1 MDQAL
6 KQEDIPS
13 GGIADFIY
21 SDEEIKLLEEKELQD
36 LYGQNGIAQFKA
48 IGKEMA
54 NFGRYGYDTVAHVE
68 TGELIV
74 PRALIENNPKL
85 KESIFGHLRELG
97 VEDPERYVVG
107 TSKNSLNP
115 DTGLPEFFLKKLFK
129 GVKKTVSSIGKGV
142 KSALK
147 GVGKALKKVA
157 PIVVPIALNYFLP
170 GLGQIYSGALGAGI
184 TTLLQGGDVKDALRS
199 AFVGGATGAIT
210 AGFSGPR
217 SGLDGFG
224 QNIASDIN
232 YGTQNIQQAF
242 SEGSFK
248 PLTDSALPSIRDLV
262 SEETAIDSDTLAAG
276 EKPDFGVVKKPVAF
290 EGRPDTAPGGIPKVS
305 ADPYPVVAEKGISP
319 SFIDTKQGISPDL
332 YPKKDLGL
340 IGDANTNY
348 GFRPNKVYGGNLE
361 FNVPREGTASFTD
374 QLRSGNP
381 TFGFQT
387 TDVAPKPQTFYD
399 RASDFMF
406 GKDPSRSEILAKA
419 GELQK
424 EAAAKNLTLSGKQA
438 IEMAEKE
445 LGPSFLQKYGPS
457 TALGIAGLSAAG
469 AFDTPKDEPLPQL
482 KSGFDLYREDPDKFN
497 VGNID
502 VRTAQGPVTTD
513 TSYGFDYNPYVLP
526 TNPFIPPVYTQNVA
540 DGGEIFP
547 RLNGGISPRECTPG
561 KDSVRAMLM
570 PGEFVMTTDAVKGL
584 GGGNLDKG
592 IKNMYSV
599 MSKLEKR
606 GKAMA

>member
-54 NFGRYGYDTVAHVE
+54 NFGRYGDDTVAHVE

-115 DTGLPEFFLKKLFK
+115 DTGLPEFFLKGLFK
-129 GVKKTVSSIGKGV
+129 GVKKAVSGVAKGV

-147 GVGKALKKVA
+147 GVGKALKKIA
-157 PIVVPIALNYFLP
+157 PIVLPIALAMTP
-170 GLGQIYSGALGAGI
+170 LGPIYGAALGSGIGTLVQGGSVEDAFKSALIGGASGAVYSGVSSALTPG
-184 TTLLQGGDVKDALRS
+184 
-199 AFVGGATGAIT
+199 
-210 AGFSGPR
+210 
-217 SGLDGFG
+217 
-224 QNIASDIN
+224 
-232 YGTQNIQQAF
+232 
-242 SEGSFK
+242 GSFTGGISEAFANPGARFSQTLAN
-248 PLTDSALPSIRDLV
+248 PLSSYQPTAASQLV
-262 SEETAIDSDTLAAG
+262 KSDTLAAG
-276 EKPDFGVVKKPVAF
+276 EKPDFGISKRPVAY
-290 EGRPDTAPGGIPKVS
+290 E
-305 ADPYPVVAEKGISP
+305 
-319 SFIDTKQGISPDL
+319 
-332 YPKKDLGL
+332 
-340 IGDANTNY
+340 
-348 GFRPNKVYGGNLE
+348 
-361 FNVPREGTASFTD
+361 
-374 QLRSGNP
+374 
-381 TFGFQT
+381 
-387 TDVAPKPQTFYD
+387 
-399 RASDFMF
+399 
-406 GKDPSRSEILAKA
+406 GKDPLQNVKNVVADQNQKAIL
-419 GELQK
+419 
-424 EAAAKNLTLSGKQA
+424 GKQTIPDEFVKLPGETPTMFDRTKDYLFRGGKTA
-438 IEMAEKE
+438 DQVTLAQDLAEQKY
-445 LGPSFLQKYGPS
+445 LTNAKLKGIAPTQAGIDAARSAAGPSFLERFGPS
-457 TALGIAGLSAAG
+457 AALGIAGLSAAG
-469 AFDTPKDEPLPQL
+469 AFDAPKDEPLPPL
-482 KSGFDLYREDPDKFN
+482 ETGFDIYRRDPDRFN
-497 VGNID
+497 VANIE
-502 VRTAQGPVTTD
+502 VKKAQGPFETD
-513 TSYGFDYNPYVLP
+513 TSYGFDYTAPVFP
-526 TNPFIPPVYTQNVA
+526 RNPFIPPVYTQNVA

-547 RLNGGISPRECTPG
+547 RRNGGISPREGTPG

-570 PGEFVMTTDAVKGL
+570 PGEFVMTTDAVRGL

>member
-36 LYGQNGIAQFKA
+36 LYGQNGIAQFKT

-54 NFGRYGYDTVAHVE
+54 NFGRYGDDTIAHVE

-129 GVKKTVSSIGKGV
+129 GAKKAVSSVAKGV
-142 KSALK
+142 SSALK

-184 TTLLQGGDVKDALRS
+184 TSLLQGGSVKDALKS
-199 AFVGGATGAIT
+199 AFVGGATGAIS
-210 AGFSGPR
+210 AGFSGK
-217 SGLDGFG
+217 GGFG
-224 QNIASDIN
+224 ENIAADFSGGSANVKAALGSGSFEPLTSTAAAPSGVRDLFKGEATPTGTTDGITKASFIKPADSDAAFIDMGPKGDVFYDKN
-232 YGTQNIQQAF
+232 MNLIQQ
-242 SEGSFK
+242 
-248 PLTDSALPSIRDLV
+248 
-262 SEETAIDSDTLAAG
+262 
-276 EKPDFGVVKKPVAF
+276 
-290 EGRPDTAPGGIPKVS
+290 GGP
-305 ADPYPVVAEKGISP
+305 
-319 SFIDTKQGISPDL
+319 
-332 YPKKDLGL
+332 
-340 IGDANTNY
+340 
-348 GFRPNKVYGGNLE
+348 
-361 FNVPREGTASFTD
+361 
-374 QLRSGNP
+374 
-381 TFGFQT
+381 
-387 TDVAPKPQTFYD
+387 PKPSTFYD
-399 RASDFMF
+399 TLKDYGSQAGDFLF
-406 GKDPSRSEILAKA
+406 GTDATQSELLTEA
-419 GELQK
+419 GKLQS
-424 EAAAKNLTLSGKQA
+424 EAAAKGLKLSGEAALEQA
-438 IEMAEKE
+438 KTKLNPGFIRRF
-445 LGPSFLQKYGPS
+445 GPSA
-457 TALGIAGLSAAG
+457 ALGIAGLSATG
-469 AFDTPKDEPLPQL
+469 AFDTPEQESLPTL
-482 KSGFDLYREDPDKFN
+482 ETGYDLYKRDPDRFN
-497 VGNID
+497 VADIN
-502 VRTAQGPVTTD
+502 VRGAQAPVSTQ
-513 TSYGFDYNPYVLP
+513 TSYGFQYNPYVLP
-526 TNPFIPPVYTQNVA
+526 TQPFQAVA
-540 DGGEIFP
+540 EGGEIFP
-547 RLNGGISPRECTPG
+547 RRNGGISPREGTPG

-584 GGGNLDKG
+584 GGGNLDTG

>member
-36 LYGQNGIAQFKA
+36 LYGENGIAQFKA

-54 NFGRYGYDTVAHVE
+54 NFGRYGDDTVAHVE

-115 DTGLPEFFLKKLFK
+115 DTGLPEFFLKGLFK
-129 GVKKTVSSIGKGV
+129 GVKKAVSGVAKGV

-157 PIVVPIALNYFLP
+157 PIVLPIALAMTP
-170 GLGQIYSGALGAGI
+170 LGPIYGAALGSGIGTLVQGGSVEDAFKSALIAGASGAVYSGVSSALTPG
-184 TTLLQGGDVKDALRS
+184 
-199 AFVGGATGAIT
+199 
-210 AGFSGPR
+210 
-217 SGLDGFG
+217 
-224 QNIASDIN
+224 
-232 YGTQNIQQAF
+232 
-242 SEGSFK
+242 GSFTGGISEAFANPGARFSQTLAN
-248 PLTDSALPSIRDLV
+248 PLSSYQPTATSQLV
-262 SEETAIDSDTLAAG
+262 KSDTLYDGTKTESMLPRG
-276 EKPDFGVVKKPVAF
+276 ENLSVKSKVDFDAPPEAYGFKTGDKAYNTEQLKKIMNRLDKMTKLREEGITLTGEGLKGVPQVKM
-290 EGRPDTAPGGIPKVS
+290 RPTDLMQQQPS
-305 ADPYPVVAEKGISP
+305 FFEKGIM
-319 SFIDTKQGISPDL
+319 DL
-332 YPKKDLGL
+332 KD
-340 IGDANTNY
+340 Y
-348 GFRPNKVYGGNLE
+348 G
-361 FNVPREGTASFTD
+361 A
-374 QLRSGNP
+374 
-381 TFGFQT
+381 
-387 TDVAPKPQTFYD
+387 
-399 RASDFMF
+399 RASDFIF
-406 GKDPSRSEILAKA
+406 GPDDVTPLEILKKEYPDLTFEQLKGIDEDSAIYLDAVEKA
-419 GELQK
+419 ANASPG
-424 EAAAKNLTLSGKQA
+424 
-438 IEMAEKE
+438 
-445 LGPSFLQKYGPS
+445 FLRRYGPS

-469 AFDTPKDEPLPQL
+469 AFDTPKDEPLPPL
-482 KSGFDLYREDPDKFN
+482 ETGFDIYRRDPGKYN
-497 VGNID
+497 VGDID
-502 VRTAQGPVTTD
+502 SRRAQGPFVTD
-513 TSYGFDYNPYVLP
+513 TSYGFDYNPYVFP
-526 TNPFIPPVYTQNVA
+526 TQPFQTVA
-540 DGGEIFP
+540 EGGEIFP
-547 RLNGGISPRECTPG
+547 RRNGGISPREGTPG

-584 GGGNLDKG
+584 GGGNLDRG

>member
-36 LYGQNGIAQFKA
+36 LYGQNGIAQFKT

-54 NFGRYGYDTVAHVE
+54 NFGRYGDDTVAHVE

-129 GVKKTVSSIGKGV
+129 GAKKAVSSVAKGV
-142 KSALK
+142 GKALK
-147 GVGKALKKVA
+147 GVGKALKRVA
-157 PIVVPIALNYFLP
+157 PVIVPLALNYFLP
-170 GLGQIYSGALGAGI
+170 GLGAVYSGALGAGI
-184 TTLLQGGDVKDALRS
+184 TTLLQGGDVKDALKS
-199 AFVGGATGAIT
+199 AFVGGATGAVT
-210 AGFSGPR
+210 AGFAGPNKGV
-217 SGLDGFG
+217 SGFG
-224 QNIASDIN
+224 QNIAADVGQ
-232 YGTQNIQQAF
+232 GTSNIGEALTK
-242 SEGSFK
+242 GSFE
-248 PLTDSALPSIRDLV
+248 PLTSTKLPNIGDIGKEKTKLIDTDVKVDKLPALSEKTTLDLEGGVAQGIDGFGLPKEPPTVFDQLKSGV
-262 SEETAIDSDTLAAG
+262 SKTSDVLFGG
-276 EKPDFGVVKKPVAF
+276 EKVTPLEVLKKENPNLTF
-290 EGRPDTAPGGIPKVS
+290 EQL
-305 ADPYPVVAEKGISP
+305 KGIDKNSA
-319 SFIDTKQGISPDL
+319 IYL
-332 YPKKDLGL
+332 
-340 IGDANTNY
+340 DAVD
-348 GFRPNKVYGGNLE
+348 K
-361 FNVPREGTASFTD
+361 
-374 QLRSGNP
+374 
-381 TFGFQT
+381 
-387 TDVAPKPQTFYD
+387 
-399 RASDFMF
+399 
-406 GKDPSRSEILAKA
+406 
-419 GELQK
+419 
-424 EAAAKNLTLSGKQA
+424 AAAQSPGF
-438 IEMAEKE
+438 IRRF
-445 LGPSFLQKYGPS
+445 GPSA
-457 TALGIAGLSAAG
+457 ALGIAGLSTAG
-469 AFDTPKDEPLPQL
+469 AFDTPEDTPLPPL
-482 KSGFDLYREDPDKFN
+482 ETGFDLYRKDPNKYN
-497 VGNID
+497 VGNVD
-502 VRTAQGPVTTD
+502 VRTAQGPVDTQ
-513 TSYGFDYNPYVLP
+513 TSYGFNYNPYLFP
-526 TNPFIPPVYTQNVA
+526 TQPFQTVA

-547 RLNGGISPRECTPG
+547 RRNGGISPREGTPG

>member
-36 LYGQNGIAQFKA
+36 LYGQNGIAQFKT

-54 NFGRYGYDTVAHVE
+54 NFGRYGDDTIAHVE

-74 PRALIENNPKL
+74 PRALIEGNPKL

-115 DTGLPEFFLKKLFK
+115 DTGLPEFFLKNLFK

-184 TTLLQGGDVKDALRS
+184 TSLLQGGDVKDALRS
-199 AFVGGATGAIT
+199 ALVGGATGAIS
-210 AGFSGPR
+210 AGFSGPK
-217 SGLDGFG
+217 SGLEGFG
-224 QNIASDIN
+224 ENIMADVST
-232 YGTQNIQQAF
+232 GTANIGQAI
-242 SEGSFK
+242 SEGSFA
-248 PLTDSALPSIRDLV
+248 PLTSTSLPSIRDLASQDV
-262 SEETAIDSDTLAAG
+262 KPTSEVVELPKP
-276 EKPDFGVVKKPVAF
+276 KPDSIGKFELQNPYSGMPPELQNQAQQVQAGMFEDPNKFIDDSYFKKIADA
-290 EGRPDTAPGGIPKVS
+290 GKKIPLEKQFLKNKGMS
-305 ADPYPVVAEKGISP
+305 VAEKMSLDGAFPTPRP
-319 SFIDTKQGISPDL
+319 SDLMQQQPTVFDTLKDYGSQVSDLLTGPKDVTPLEYLKKQYPDL
-332 YPKKDLGL
+332 TFDQLKSIDKDSAIYLDAVEKAKDLSPG
-340 IGDANTNY
+340 IIRT
-348 GFRPNKVYGGNLE
+348 
-361 FNVPREGTASFTD
+361 
-374 QLRSGNP
+374 
-381 TFGFQT
+381 
-387 TDVAPKPQTFYD
+387 
-399 RASDFMF
+399 
-406 GKDPSRSEILAKA
+406 
-419 GELQK
+419 
-424 EAAAKNLTLSGKQA
+424 
-438 IEMAEKE
+438 
-445 LGPSFLQKYGPS
+445 YGPS
-457 TALGIAGLSAAG
+457 TALGIAALSGAG
-469 AFDTPKDEPLPQL
+469 AFKTPEDEPLPEL
-482 KSGFDLYREDPDKFN
+482 RSGFDLYREDPDKFN
-497 VGNID
+497 VADIN
-502 VRTAQGPVTTD
+502 VRGAQVPVNTQ
-513 TSYGFDYNPYVLP
+513 TSYGFQYNPYLFP
-526 TNPFIPPVYTQNVA
+526 TQPFQAVA
-540 DGGEIFP
+540 EGGEIFP
-547 RLNGGISPRECTPG
+547 RRNGGISPREGTPG

-570 PGEFVMTTDAVKGL
+570 PGEFVMTTDAVRGL
-584 GGGNLDKG
+584 GGGNLDTG

>member
-36 LYGQNGIAQFKA
+36 LYGENGIAQFKA

-54 NFGRYGYDTVAHVE
+54 NFGRYGDDTVAHVE

-115 DTGLPEFFLKKLFK
+115 DTGLPEFFLKGLFK
-129 GVKKTVSSIGKGV
+129 GVKKAVSGVAKGV

-157 PIVVPIALNYFLP
+157 PIVLPIALAMTP
-170 GLGQIYSGALGAGI
+170 LGPIYGAALGSGIGTLVQGGSVEDAFKSALIAGASGAVYSG
-184 TTLLQGGDVKDALRS
+184 VSS
-199 AFVGGATGAIT
+199 AFTPG
-210 AGFSGPR
+210 
-217 SGLDGFG
+217 
-224 QNIASDIN
+224 
-232 YGTQNIQQAF
+232 
-242 SEGSFK
+242 GSFTGGISEAFANPGARFSQTLAN
-248 PLTDSALPSIRDLV
+248 PLSSYQPTATSQLV
-262 SEETAIDSDTLAAG
+262 KSDTLAAG
-276 EKPDFGVVKKPVAF
+276 EKPDFGVSKRQVAF
-290 EGRPDTAPGGIPKVS
+290 EGKTKPSLDLEGGVAQGIDGFGLPKEPPNLFERLKSGVSKTSDFIFGPDDVTPLEILKKE
-305 ADPYPVVAEKGISP
+305 YPELTFEQLKGIDKDSAIYLDAVEKAADASP
-319 SFIDTKQGISPDL
+319 
-332 YPKKDLGL
+332 
-340 IGDANTNY
+340 
-348 GFRPNKVYGGNLE
+348 GF
-361 FNVPREGTASFTD
+361 
-374 QLRSGNP
+374 LR
-381 TFGFQT
+381 
-387 TDVAPKPQTFYD
+387 
-399 RASDFMF
+399 R
-406 GKDPSRSEILAKA
+406 
-419 GELQK
+419 
-424 EAAAKNLTLSGKQA
+424 
-438 IEMAEKE
+438 
-445 LGPSFLQKYGPS
+445 YGPS

-469 AFDTPKDEPLPQL
+469 AFDVPEQEGIRPLET
-482 KSGFDLYREDPDKFN
+482 GFDIYKRDPGKYD
-497 VGNID
+497 VGDID
-502 VRTAQGPVTTD
+502 TRRAQGPFVTD
-513 TSYGFDYNPYVLP
+513 TSYGFNYNPYVFP
-526 TNPFIPPVYTQNVA
+526 TQPFQTVA
-540 DGGEIFP
+540 EGGEIFP
-547 RLNGGISPRECTPG
+547 RRNGGISPREGTPG

>member
-6 KQEDIPS
+6 KQEEIPS

-54 NFGRYGYDTVAHVE
+54 NFGRYGDDTVAHVE

-129 GVKKTVSSIGKGV
+129 GAKKAVSSVAKGV
-142 KSALK
+142 SSALK

-184 TTLLQGGDVKDALRS
+184 TSLLQGGSVKDALKS
-199 AFVGGATGAIT
+199 AFVGGATGAIS
-210 AGFSGPR
+210 AGFSGPK
-217 SGLDGFG
+217 SGIDGFG
-224 QNIASDIN
+224 QNIASDFR
-232 YGTQNIQQAF
+232 GGSANIRQAF

-248 PLTDSALPSIRDLV
+248 PLTSTNLPSLRDLASQDV
-262 SEETAIDSDTLAAG
+262 KPTSDITS
-276 EKPDFGVVKKPVAF
+276 V
-290 EGRPDTAPGGIPKVS
+290 DTTPGNIPKVS
-305 ADPYPVVAEKGISP
+305 SDPYLARGRPDGVKPIITDAGV
-319 SFIDTKQGISPDL
+319 SPDL
-332 YPKKDLGL
+332 YSNKLAGAQKTDF
-340 IGDANTNY
+340 
-348 GFRPNKVYGGNLE
+348 GFQPNRVYGGNLE
-361 FNVPREGTASFTD
+361 LNTRMDGSPSFMDQFRAEPAKFGFDTTGAPKGPATVYD
-374 QLRSGNP
+374 QLKSG
-381 TFGFQT
+381 
-387 TDVAPKPQTFYD
+387 VSK
-399 RASDFMF
+399 ASDFMF
-406 GKDPSRSEILAKA
+406 GAKPTDQAINEYASKLVQDYPDLYGPSVKGGAKA
-419 GELQK
+419 AL
-424 EAAAKNLTLSGKQA
+424 
-438 IEMAEKE
+438 EKANE
-445 LGPSFLQKYGPS
+445 VLGPGFLQKYGPS
-457 TALGIAGLSAAG
+457 TALGIAALSGAG
-469 AFDTPKDEPLPQL
+469 AFKTPEDKPLPQL
-482 KSGFDLYREDPDKFN
+482 RSGFDLYREDPDKFN
-497 VGNID
+497 VGDIN
-502 VRTAQGPVTTD
+502 VRTAQAPLSTQ
-513 TSYGFDYNPYVLP
+513 TSYGFNYNPYVFP
-526 TNPFIPPVYTQNVA
+526 TQPFQA
-540 DGGEIFP
+540 AAEGGEIFP
-547 RLNGGISPRECTPG
+547 RRNGGISPREGTPG

>member
-6 KQEDIPS
+6 KQENIPS

-21 SDEEIKLLEEKELQD
+21 TDEEIKLLEDKELQD
-36 LYGQNGIAQFKA
+36 LYGQNGIAQFKT

-54 NFGRYGYDTVAHVE
+54 NFGRYGDDTIAHVE

-115 DTGLPEFFLKKLFK
+115 DTGLPEFFLKNLFK

-147 GVGKALKKVA
+147 GVGKALKRVA

-199 AFVGGATGAIT
+199 ALVGGATGAVT
-210 AGFSGPR
+210 AGFSGPNKGF
-217 SGLDGFG
+217 SGFG
-224 QNIASDIN
+224 QNIAADVGG
-232 YGTQNIQQAF
+232 GTRNIQQALTQ
-242 SEGSFK
+242 GSFE
-248 PLTDSALPSIRDLV
+248 PLTSTRLPSIRDLT
-262 SEETAIDSDTLAAG
+262 SEETAIDSDALYDGTKPESMFPRG
-276 EKPDFGVVKKPVAF
+276 ENLSVKSKVDF
-290 EGRPDTAPGGIPKVS
+290 DAPP
-305 ADPYPVVAEKGISP
+305 E
-319 SFIDTKQGISPDL
+319 T
-332 YPKKDLGL
+332 
-340 IGDANTNY
+340 Y
-348 GFRPNKVYGGNLE
+348 GFKTGDDAFNTEKFKNLMKNISE
-361 FNVPREGTASFTD
+361 QRKLLNEGTPITGEALEAMSFPTPKPSD
-374 QLRSGNP
+374 LMQQQP
-381 TFGFQT
+381 TFLS
-387 TDVAPKPQTFYD
+387 K
-399 RASDFMF
+399 ASDFIF
-406 GKDPSRSEILAKA
+406 GPDDVTPLEILK
-419 GELQK
+419 K
-424 EAAAKNLTLSGKQA
+424 DYPNLTFDQLKSIPKDSA
-438 IEMAEKE
+438 LYLDAVEKAANASP
-445 LGPSFLQKYGPS
+445 GFIRRYGPS
-457 TALGIAGLSAAG
+457 AALGIAALSGSG
-469 AFDTPKDEPLPQL
+469 AFDVPEQERIADIE
-482 KSGFDLYREDPDKFN
+482 SGFDVFQRDPDKYL
-497 VGNID
+497 VGGIPSF
-502 VRTAQGPVTTD
+502 GPTVTYPQTRFPFEY
-513 TSYGFDYNPYVLP
+513 TPYTLPGF
-526 TNPFIPPVYTQNVA
+526 PVQTVA
-540 DGGEIFP
+540 EGGEIFP
-547 RLNGGISPRECTPG
+547 RRNGGISPREGTPG

-584 GGGNLDKG
+584 GDGNLDKG